1 MGKWMDKIKSFK
13 KEQILILLLCGVL
26 LLVIAAPTDDSATR
40 TQSQTEP
47 QIKAQQGTDTASAFS
62 DSEKDRV
69 QQLESRLKAIL
80 SQVEGIGKT
89 EVMLTLKSDGR
100 RIIEKDI
107 EQSQGKEENQ
117 EENAAAVSDQ
127 ASSSENTVYQRDA
140 QGNELPYV
148 TEELEPEIAGVLVI
162 AQGAGDASVISE
174 ITEAVMAL
182 FGVEA
187 HKIKVMKME

>member
-1 MGKWMDKIKSFK
+1 MEKWLDKIKSFK

-26 LLVIAAPTDDSATR
+26 LLVIALPADAPSTDARQQEETRMNTQETQTPDSGAAEERTR
-40 TQSQTEP
+40 
-47 QIKAQQGTDTASAFS
+47 
-62 DSEKDRV
+62 R
-69 QQLESRLKAIL
+69 LENRLKTIL
-80 SQVEGIGKT
+80 SKVEGIGKT
-89 EVMLTLKSDGR
+89 EVTLTLKSDGKQM
-100 RIIEKDI
+100 IEEDL
-107 EQSQGKEENQ
+107 EESQGKEENQ
-117 EENAAAVSDQ
+117 EENGASASDQ
-127 ASSSENTVYQRDA
+127 SSSRESTVYQRDA

-162 AQGAGDASVISE
+162 AQGAGNAAVVSE

>member
-1 MGKWMDKIKSFK
+1 MEKWLDKIKSFK

-26 LLVIAAPTDDSATR
+26 LLVIALPADAPSTDARQQEETRMNTQETQTPDSGAAEERTR
-40 TQSQTEP
+40 
-47 QIKAQQGTDTASAFS
+47 
-62 DSEKDRV
+62 R
-69 QQLESRLKAIL
+69 LENRLKTIL
-80 SQVEGIGKT
+80 SKVEGIGKT
-89 EVMLTLKSDGR
+89 EVMLTLKSDGKR
-100 RIIEKDI
+100 MIEKDL
-107 EQSQGKEENQ
+107 EESQGKEENQ
-117 EENAAAVSDQ
+117 EENGASASDQ
-127 ASSSENTVYQRDA
+127 SSSRESTVYQRDA

-162 AQGAGDASVISE
+162 AQGAGNAAVVSE